1 MAGSKKRVNK
11 FSRLPRRRMSKK
23 TVKKEPKGAKKEL
36 GEQRSHG
43 VAIHFDDVA
52 KGVVIRGV
60 NKPNNDTVE
69 VYVGN
74 IPIEIDLVQFY
85 KLIDKLSDG
94 ECNHIRLACCRGF
107 RKYGFAAI
115 SAKKASAT
123 VKKIHGKQ
131 LLSRKLKSY
140 LALRVLPSN
149 ASSSY

>member
-1 MAGSKKRVNK
+1 MPYAARHIGVATLWFITAMGKRSKKRVNQ
-11 FSRLPRRRMSKK
+11 P
-23 TVKKEPKGAKKEL
+23 TL
-36 GEQRSHG
+36 GEPRSHG
-43 VAIHFDDVA
+43 VAIHFDDEA

-115 SAKKASAT
+115 SAKKASNT

-131 LLSRKLKSY
+131 LISRELTSY

-149 ASSSY
+149 ASSS